1 MIFLEVQPKHRSKK
15 SILSRGVYKIFIT
28 TQTTNVKIY
37 VDNFICGKI
46 WMWKTFLQK
55 NLKKLLK
62 QQKLRFY
69 F

>member
-1 MIFLEVQPKHRSKK
+1 MIFLEVQPKHRGKK

-46 WMWKTFLQK
+46 WMSKTFLQK